1 MKRKGLLS
9 VLLVIAILLSSFNL
23 SLAVGVDSLTEYNM
37 EIVLNDESRTLE
49 GKLNVEFVNTYD
61 DDLNEL
67 VFHLYADS
75 YESYETLPAIGGTYV
90 EPGEELPELT
100 DEQKGYIDIRKVSVA
115 GKVVKFTEDN
125 QILKVQLKDSIKSGE
140 KANIAIEFMLKIP
153 EGYHRLHYMNG
164 VYSLTNWYPILS
176 INDEETDK
184 WDENPYH
191 PIGESNYSDVSNYT
205 VKITV
210 PKDMVLAPTGK
221 IVKEMV
227 YDEYKVITI
236 EAEKVRDF
244 VIFMSPDYKVK
255 TEEVDGI
262 RITCYYLADEYN
274 PNGETAAELLLA
286 EVAKA
291 VRFMNKTFGRYPYD
305 ELKIAETY
313 LSGGA
318 MEYPQVIQMG
328 RIMLFEDV
336 NLEESAPWL
345 VDAVVH
351 ETVHQWWYVG
361 VGNDEFNEP
370 LLDESLTVFTTAY
383 YFEKEYG
390 EYHENGV
397 KAVIRR
403 YFYPTTTIPFN
414 SSVDEFLDWGEY
426 STVIYSRAPAFFEDL
441 RQRTGEDKFIEIL
454 RAYYERYLFKNASID
469 GLLEL
474 IGELAGEE
482 VQTEMYNAVTTTNYY
497 PENMMLTP
505 EEESIFNIRWEKR
518 RLKDFEEQNGL
529 IIGSIV
535 LRALEGE
542 DIIIVRP
549 KYINERDLY
558 SVDSLINNITASF
571 KSYYNVDL
579 EVIEENKLTGDH
591 KKSNL
596 IVIGYPEK
604 SRIIREMSPNLPINL
619 RADTIEI
626 NKVSIENDGV
636 SGMFISE
643 NPYNKKSLS
652 LIIFLADKGKKDISN
667 AKNVEVTVEGD
678 SQVTYVYDDFTMY
691 KYNPLYVNNN
701 IQFIIDVDGIEISGM
716 YK

>member
-1 MKRKGLLS
+1 MKRKSLLS
-9 VLLVIAILLSSFNL
+9 VLLIIAILLGSFNL
-23 SLAVGVDSLTEYNM
+23 SLAVGIDNLTKYNM
-37 EIVLNDESRTLE
+37 ELVLNDEAHTVE
-49 GKLNVEFVNTYD
+49 GKMNVQFVNTYND
-61 DDLNEL
+61 ELNEL

-75 YESYETLPAIGGTYV
+75 YESYETLPSIGGIYIQ
-90 EPGEELPELT
+90 PGEELPELQ
-100 DEQKGYIDIRKVSVA
+100 DKQKGYIEIKNVSVD
-115 GKVVKFTEDN
+115 GKEVKFTEGN
-125 QILKVQLKDSIKSGE
+125 QILKVKLKDSVKSGE
-140 KANIAIEFMLKIP
+140 NANIDIKFLLKIP

-176 INDEETDK
+176 IYDEKSDK
-184 WDENPYH
+184 WDENPYY

-210 PKDMVLAPTGK
+210 PKDMILAPTGK

-227 YDEYKVITI
+227 YDEYKVVTI
-236 EAEKVRDF
+236 VAEKVRDF
-244 VIFMSPDYKVK
+244 VILMSPNYKVK
-255 TEEVDGI
+255 TKEADGIKIISYYLEDEYSTNEETAEILLEEVVK
-262 RITCYYLADEYN
+262 T
-274 PNGETAAELLLA
+274 
-286 EVAKA
+286 VK
-291 VRFMNKTFGRYPYD
+291 FMNKTFGRYPYD

-328 RIMLFEDV
+328 RIVLFEDV

-345 VDAVVH
+345 VEAAVH

-370 LLDESLTVFTTAY
+370 FLDESLTVFTTAY
-383 YFEKEYG
+383 FFEKEYG

-397 KAVIRR
+397 KATIRR
-403 YFYPTTTIPFN
+403 YIYPTTICSLN
-414 SSVDEFLDWGEY
+414 SSVDEFSDWGEY
-426 STVIYSRAPAFFEDL
+426 SNVIYSIAPAFFEDL

-678 SQVTYVYDDFTMY
+678 SQVTYVYEDFTMY

-701 IQFIIDVDGIEISGM
+701 IQFIIDVDGIEINGM

>member
-1 MKRKGLLS
+1 MKRKSLLS
-9 VLLVIAILLSSFNL
+9 VLLAVAILLGSLNL
-23 SLAVGVDSLTEYNM
+23 SLAVGVDSLTDYNM
-37 EIVLNDESRTLE
+37 ELVLNDENRTLE
-49 GKLNVEFVNTYD
+49 GKLNVEFVNIYD
-61 DDLNEL
+61 DDLSEL

-75 YESYETLPAIGGTYV
+75 YESYATLPSIGGMYIQ
-90 EPGEELPELT
+90 PGEELPELT
-100 DEQKGYIDIRKVSVA
+100 DEQKGYIDIRNVSVD
-115 GKVVKFTEDN
+115 GRKVKFTEDN

-140 KANIAIEFMLKIP
+140 KANISIEFLLKIP

-176 INDEETDK
+176 IYDDEADK

-221 IVKEMV
+221 IVREMV
-227 YDEYKVITI
+227 YDKYKTVTI

-255 TEEVDGI
+255 TEEADGI
-262 RITCYYLADEYN
+262 RITGYYLADEYN

-305 ELKIAETY
+305 ELRIAETY

-328 RIMLFEDV
+328 RFMLYGDG

-345 VDAVVH
+345 VEAAVH

-361 VGNDEFNEP
+361 VGNDEFHEP
-370 LLDESLTVFTTAY
+370 FLDESLTVFTTAY

-390 EYHENGV
+390 EYHENGI
-397 KAVIRR
+397 KATIRR
-403 YFYPTTTIPFN
+403 YIYPTAMISLD
-414 SSVDEFLDWGEY
+414 SSVDKFLDWGEY

-441 RQRTGEDKFIEIL
+441 RQRVGENRFIEIL
-454 RAYYERYLFKNASID
+454 RTYYERYLYKNASID
-469 GLLEL
+469 GLMEI

-482 VQTEMYNAVTTTNYY
+482 IQKAMHKAVSEPNYY
-497 PENMMLTP
+497 PENISLTP

-518 RLKDFEEQNGL
+518 RLRDYEEQNGL

-542 DIIIVRP
+542 DLIIVKP
-549 KYINERDLY
+549 KYINERDVY
-558 SVDSLINNITASF
+558 SVDNLINNITASF

-579 EVIEENKLTGDH
+579 EVIEEDKLTGDH
-591 KKSNL
+591 KRSNL
-596 IVIGYPEK
+596 IVIGYPNK
-604 SRIIREMSPNLPINL
+604 SRIIKEMSPNLPINL
-619 RADTIEI
+619 RTDTIEI
-626 NKVSIENDGV
+626 NKVSIKNDGV

-643 NPYNKKSLS
+643 NPYNNKSLS
-652 LIIFLADKGKKDISN
+652 LIIFLSDKDMSDISN
-667 AKNVEVTVEGD
+667 IGKVEVIAAGD
-678 SQVTYVYDDFTMY
+678 GQVTYIYDDFIMY

-701 IQFIIDVDGIEISGM
+701 IQFIIDVEGIEINGM